1 MTRSMIRVTACRN
14 GSLIWSKTTTI
25 SGVLFLIA
33 VGLFFVEGS
42 HAGDC
47 GGYPFMPRE
56 VCFHPTAVG
65 MELLATGESKIYV
78 DNLTAQQDSLMEAKL
93 EAKSTLARF
102 LNNWDGLYLSLEARD
117 KKTSREQGKW
127 FCFQPE
133 RPKQNFHLESIL
145 VGVVQVGECYT
156 KAKKVMVSVKIR
168 SETVAKAKAIISA
181 IRKGDTEYRQG
192 DYFTALQYWRPVAE
206 KGVPEI
212 QFRIGDMYDNGQ
224 GVSRDVAEA
233 ARWYARAGTRGH
245 IEAQYRLGK
254 MYQDG
259 RGVDRNTFEAK
270 KRYGVAAEA
279 GHTSAQYRLATF
291 YRVGKGVP
299 KDAAEAFGWYQRAA
313 NEDHGPA
320 QYWLGVLY
328 EFGLGVGVDLDT
340 ATGWYQRAAESLKQA
355 ADREDAEAQFLLGEM
370 LLRARGIP
378 EDKPEA
384 MKWFLKAARQEHGEA
399 QYRLAMLYHNGWGV
413 DQNIAKA
420 VGWYTAAAQLGH
432 EKAQYRLAEMFR
444 KGDVIEKDYAEAARW
459 YRLVAES
466 SHARSQYL
474 LGKMYE
480 KGLGVD
486 RNAIQAVRWYRA
498 AAEQGHSEALYSL
511 GTIYARGSGSVKEDT
526 ALAWAYFKTSAELG
540 LKRAE
545 GMAEKLHNDL
555 SPSQLVKAE
564 KTKEAIQNLIST
576 QIDVSGVSSSG

>member
-1 MTRSMIRVTACRN
+1 
-14 GSLIWSKTTTI
+14 
-25 SGVLFLIA
+25 
-33 VGLFFVEGS
+33 
-42 HAGDC
+42 
-47 GGYPFMPRE
+47 MPRE